1 MKRLRL
7 TLFVFFIMY
16 SSLIGGE
23 YADAFLEF
31 GVSPRISALAN
42 ATGAFDYNLTS
53 FSINP
58 AGIAYIR
65 KTQFGAMYTSPFG
78 LANYHYFGAAMPVS
92 KSSALVFSWIR
103 YGVDDISLRPDIL
116 RLVTDQETR
125 RDSILLLSQSPFKTF
140 QDCEDAFFI
149 SYGKFRSKEIDLGW
163 RYYKFWA
170 EFPMGINIKIIH
182 KKLYNVEAFG
192 MGIDIG
198 GRIRASGEDILD
210 IKGLGNL
217 SVGLAVQN
225 LTRTTIYWNTK
236 RQDVIKAR
244 PILSM
249 ALEQPIKSYHLL
261 INLGAEK
268 SFIYDDSF
276 RYGAE
281 FILKDCVNFRTGFQ
295 ETGISVGLGLNF
307 NWMNKRI
314 AIDYAFQNHALGASH
329 QIGGSVQL

>member
-1 MKRLRL
+1 MKPLRL
-7 TLFVFFIMY
+7 ILLSFFIIC
-16 SSLIGGE
+16 STIFAGE

-65 KTQFGAMYTSPFG
+65 KPQIGAMYSSPFG
-78 LANYHYFGAAMPVS
+78 LANYHYIGAAMPVS
-92 KSSALVFSWIR
+92 KSSSLVLSWIR
-103 YGVDDISLRPDIL
+103 YGVDDIPLRPDIL
-116 RLVTDQETR
+116 RLVTDQEMR
-125 RDSILLLSQSPFKTF
+125 RDSILLLSQSQFKTF

-149 SYGKFRSKEIDLGW
+149 SYGKFLSKEVDLGW

-210 IKGLGNL
+210 IKGLGKL

-225 LTRTTIYWNTK
+225 LTKTTIYWNTK

-244 PILSM
+244 PILSFG
-249 ALEQPIKSYHLL
+249 LEQPITPYHLL
-261 INLGAEK
+261 INAGAEK

-281 FILKDCVNFRTGFQ
+281 FIFKDCVNFRAGYQ
-295 ETGISVGLGLNF
+295 KTGISVGLGLNF

-314 AIDYAFQNHALGASH
+314 AIDYAFQNH
-329 QIGGSVQL
+329 V